1 MLWTGDDIKQFCNST
16 YRPIALIKKPKA
28 KVAVFN
34 QEEDISGNAIDIDE
48 QNDASCDSPQEL
60 KNIDDEEPIQENQ
73 NAHFNPR
80 MCILQ
85 LRLVGY

>member
-1 MLWTGDDIKQFCNST
+1 MQMN
-16 YRPIALIKKPKA
+16 
-28 KVAVFN
+28 AVFN

-73 NAHFNPR
+73 NAHF
-80 MCILQ
+80 Q
-85 LRLVGY
+85 LD